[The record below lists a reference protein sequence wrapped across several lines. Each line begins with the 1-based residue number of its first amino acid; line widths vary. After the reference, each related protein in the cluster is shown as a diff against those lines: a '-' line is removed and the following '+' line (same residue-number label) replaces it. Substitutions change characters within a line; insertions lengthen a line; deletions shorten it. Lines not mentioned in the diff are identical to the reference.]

1 MIYMKKLIIKAM
13 NIFYAIWAD
22 AINYERKKNGGEEH
36 WKPFTFSYMSLLL
49 SFNITTLLSV
59 INFITGYSIANK
71 IEQLVTFPDSELLT
85 NFSWATVTLFIPSM
99 IINYFF
105 VFYKRKYEYI
115 LNKYKFKNGKLL
127 LSYFILTIVLMFGF
141 SMLNK

>member
-1 MIYMKKLIIKAM
+1 M

-49 SFNITTLLSV
+49 SFNIATLLSV

>member
-1 MIYMKKLIIKAM
+1 M

-22 AINYERKKNGGEEH
+22 AINYERKKNGGEEY

-49 SFNITTLLSV
+49 SLNIATLLSV
-59 INFITGYSIANK
+59 IYFITGYNIANK

-105 VFYKRKYEYI
+105 VFYKRRYECI
-115 LNKYKFKNGKLL
+115 LNKYKFKDGKLL
-127 LSYFILTIVLMFGF
+127 LIYFILTIVLMFGL
-141 SMLNK
+141 SLLNK